1 MMRIELPDFL
11 AKAVERHLAREDR
24 RETPQQVV
32 EAVLRRWAVSEGLLE
47 PHEDG
52 GIKPED
58 LSSAND
64 G

>member
-1 MMRIELPDFL
+1 MTIEIPHYLETAL
-11 AKAVERHLAREDR
+11 QRHIQREKSR
-24 RETPQQVV
+24 ATQQQII
-32 EAVLRRWAVSEGLLE
+32 EAVLREWALKNGLLE

-52 GIKPED
+52 GIRPDD